1 MARRSI
7 SVNKTKNV
15 RVNRTEQYLVNR
27 KYLGDE
33 PVFTSPLSNIDYINA
48 LNWYSYMCSTSD
60 AREYLNEYLTLT
72 GRNDYIKKLNSVS
85 DIWIPCTVAWVARM
99 LTKGY
104 KLPNDARDYVE
115 QRIHDIVSNVV
126 ESDTEEDIQKI
137 TVRDRMNERL
147 HDILGEVEGLI
158 DDCVN
163 DNQFCF
169 YDWLRQHQISAVYVN
184 SIVNKLKPI
193 LDELVLA
200 LKGGDEQLKEGYS
213 YLKRNELQSRISF
226 FNKMIEDAER
236 YSSNTKKTRKPR
248 KKKIISVDRKIKNLK
263 WQKED
268 STFKIASIQPEKII
282 GSQELWTFNTKYKTI
297 TVLRAKDRAGLQ
309 VKGTSII
316 NYNEETSVTK
326 RTGRRSEEHVKNVL
340 DGGKIVLRKMMDSL
354 KYDAPLA
361 HRINENTILLRVV
374 S

>member
-33 PVFTSPLSNIDYINA
+33 PVFTTPLSNIDYINA

-163 DNQFCF
+163 DNKFCF
-169 YDWLRQHQISAVYVN
+169 YDWLKQHQ
-184 SIVNKLKPI
+184 
-193 LDELVLA
+193 
-200 LKGGDEQLKEGYS
+200 
-213 YLKRNELQSRISF
+213 
-226 FNKMIEDAER
+226 FNCK
-236 YSSNTKKTRKPR
+236 
-248 KKKIISVDRKIKNLK
+248 
-263 WQKED
+263 
-268 STFKIASIQPEKII
+268 
-282 GSQELWTFNTKYKTI
+282 
-297 TVLRAKDRAGLQ
+297 
-309 VKGTSII
+309 
-316 NYNEETSVTK
+316 
-326 RTGRRSEEHVKNVL
+326 
-340 DGGKIVLRKMMDSL
+340 
-354 KYDAPLA
+354 
-361 HRINENTILLRVV
+361 
-374 S
+374 